1 MKIEL
6 PLLFLEF
13 PHPFTFLFVVYS
25 SVHDLSPEVFIVK
38 GTKIGKGGV
47 RANHIPGM
55 CMLTDC
61 VCEHCF
67 LFVCFVVVWA
77 AGRHSHLKGCSS
89 CVRSPLEAI
98 APL

>member
-13 PHPFTFLFVVYS
+13 PHPFSFLLVVYS
-25 SVHDLSPEVFIVK
+25 SVHDLSPEVLIVK

-47 RANHIPGM
+47 RANHILGM
-55 CMLTDC
+55 CVLTDC

-67 LFVCFVVVWA
+67 FVCFFCRGVGSGPSLA
-77 AGRHSHLKGCSS
+77 SQRL
-89 CVRSPLEAI
+89 LELCEE
-98 APL
+98 PT